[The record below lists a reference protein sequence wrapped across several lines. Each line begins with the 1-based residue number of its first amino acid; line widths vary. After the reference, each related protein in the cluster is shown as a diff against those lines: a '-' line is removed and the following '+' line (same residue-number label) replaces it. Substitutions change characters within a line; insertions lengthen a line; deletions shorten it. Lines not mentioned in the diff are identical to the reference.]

1 MTQTCFR
8 VNKSFESDSGDLRGA
23 NGVEQQDVGRRVV
36 FGETIYEEG
45 SLRETSVPLPG
56 GLIKTP
62 EGGRSADTE
71 NRER

>member
-23 NGVEQQDVGRRVV
+23 NGVGQQDVGRRVT
-36 FGETIYEEG
+36 FERLFTRGI
-45 SLRETSVPLPG
+45 LRQTSVLLPG

-62 EGGRSADTE
+62 DGRSADTE

>member
-8 VNKSFESDSGDLRGA
+8 VNSGDLRGA
-23 NGVEQQDVGRRVV
+23 NGVGQMWGEGLFFERLFTRR
-36 FGETIYEEG
+36 G
-45 SLRETSVPLPG
+45 SLSVPLPG

-62 EGGRSADTE
+62 EAGRSADTE

>member
-23 NGVEQQDVGRRVV
+23 NEVGQQDVGQRVV

-45 SLRETSVPLPG
+45 EPETDECA
-56 GLIKTP
+56 TA
-62 EGGRSADTE
+62 RWAD
-71 NRER
+71 